1 MFANLIFAVLAV
13 EGGNGSLL
21 DVNPGLIFWTVI
33 TFIILLL
40 ILRKLAWKPILTAL
54 DQRENSIKD
63 ALEKADQARLD
74 ASKALEENKAS
85 IAKAEEESRKIIEQS
100 RSFAEKLKEQMLQ
113 ESKAQQQKIIQDA
126 AAEIERRKDSAFN
139 ELKNQVAEIAVR
151 AAEKILNEKLDD
163 ETQKKM
169 IDKYISDI
177 RNN

>member
-1 MFANLIFAVLAV
+1 MFANLIFAVLAA